1 MMIDFWTAAQA
12 VGLVACLP
20 VFLIAAYKAVRY
32 SILWKTSPAVLSWG
46 KKCYAVVFI
55 GLVSL
60 VVLGLLVTLTYN
72 ILLST

>member
-12 VGLVACLP
+12 VGLVALLP
-20 VFLIAAYKAVRY
+20 VFLFGAYKAVRY
-32 SILWKTSPAVLSWG
+32 GILWKTSPAVLSWG

-55 GLVSL
+55 GVVSL
-60 VVLGLLVTLTYN
+60 AVLGVLVAITYN